1 MTAPAAPSAADDGEN
16 PEGDEDMAK
25 ARKVIITCATTGSIH
40 TPTMSPHLPLTPE
53 SIAQQA
59 IDAAKA
65 GASILHLHARN
76 ADDGRPSAD
85 PDVFVAVKGFWGRR
99 GATSVNLRKAA
110 KTSARKALT
119 VAWSNTAPK
128 RLVRAALPDIQ

>member
-1 MTAPAAPSAADDGEN
+1 MTAAAFRALALTLPEAVESAHMGHPDFRVRG
-16 PEGDEDMAK
+16 K
-25 ARKVIITCATTGSIH
+25 IFATLGY
-40 TPTMSPHLPLTPE
+40 PNGGWGVVKLTPL
-53 SIAQQA
+53 QQA
-59 IDAAKA
+59 AFV
-65 GASILHLHARN
+65 R
-76 ADDGRPSAD
+76 AD
-85 PDVFVAVKGFWGRR
+85 PEVFVAVKGFWGRR